1 MNLGSENVQLKN
13 ECKINYMYTIE
24 FVSLAGKVSLG
35 WILRFIRRE
44 LFLGLQSER
53 DYT

>member
-13 ECKINYMYTIE
+13 ECKINCMYTIE

-35 WILRFIRRE
+35 
-44 LFLGLQSER
+44 
-53 DYT
+53 